1 MLKHRS
7 CYTVYAET
15 RKLLHKPE
23 DAHAETRSCYT
34 VRGCI
39 CRNTKQLHGSRTKM
53 LNTELS
59 LSSEIQ
65 MLRHSGDRY
74 DAETRTL
81 TVSSQGR
88 HSQGAQFTW
97 LKQPVN
103 CDAETTSAAMKRS
116 RYTSRNSD
124 ALFSPCTS
132 IRLHENRIPYADLE
146 RRSELV

>member
-1 MLKHRS
+1 MPKHEAA
-7 CYTVYAET
+7 TWFEDEDAET
-15 RKLLHKPE
+15 Q
-23 DAHAETRSCYT
+23 SCHS
-34 VRGCI
+34 V
-39 CRNTKQLHGSRTKM
+39 Q
-53 LNTELS
+53 
-59 LSSEIQ
+59 IQ

-103 CDAETTSAAMKRS
+103 CDAETASAAMKRS

-124 ALFSPCTS
+124 ALLSPCIS
-132 IRLHENRIPYADLE
+132 IRLHENRISYADLE

>member
-1 MLKHRS
+1 MPKHES
-7 CYTVYAET
+7 CYKVYAET

-23 DAHAETRSCYT
+23 DAHAETRSCFT

-39 CRNTKQLHGSRTKM
+39 CRNTKQLHGSRTM
-53 LNTELS
+53 LKHRS
-59 LSSEIQ
+59 CHSEIQ

-81 TVSSQGR
+81 TVSSQSL

-103 CDAETTSAAMKRS
+103 CDAETASAAMKRS

-124 ALFSPCTS
+124 ALLSPCIS

>member
-1 MLKHRS
+1 MLKHG
-7 CYTVYAET
+7 
-15 RKLLHKPE
+15 
-23 DAHAETRSCYT
+23 SCYT

-39 CRNTKQLHGSRTKM
+39 CRNTKQLHGSRTVLKHRSCHS
-53 LNTELS
+53 EL
-59 LSSEIQ
+59 Q

-103 CDAETTSAAMKRS
+103 CDAETASAAMKRS
-116 RYTSRNSD
+116 RYTSCDSN
-124 ALFSPCTS
+124 ALFSLCIS

-146 RRSELV
+146 RRSELA